1 MKQVNKYEEEK
12 EKLET
17 SFKEKGI
24 RINWQPPATSS
35 EDSYSLKDTQ
45 QPFDYAE
52 SVGEEIANFEDNDG
66 VKETKDELRNAA
78 NSTFTP
84 NPEDYLSGKLKTTE
98 TSAHAAIE
106 DVAAVNEDNVANGES
121 TNDNGNDD
129 KTAVNDQVISV
140 TESDTAKNDGVE
152 HSTDDNENIVTIHE
166 TLL

>member
-24 RINWQPPATSS
+24 RINWQPPASSS
-35 EDSYSLKDTQ
+35 EDSSSLKDTQ

-66 VKETKDELRNAA
+66 VKETTDELRNAA
-78 NSTFTP
+78 NSSFTP

-98 TSAHAAIE
+98 TSAQAAIE
-106 DVAAVNEDNVANGES
+106 DVVVVNEDNVATGE
-121 TNDNGNDD
+121 TIGNDG
-129 KTAVNDQVISV
+129 KTAVSDEVISV
-140 TESDTAKNDGVE
+140 TESDTTAKNDGVE